1 MRTATPAKAAPAK
14 AASAKATTGKL
25 KVGDYI
31 DGWCTRCKLVLRHT
45 IEAIAGGKVSRVH
58 CNTCQGQHAHR
69 ANAPGT
75 ATKSGARKTGATQQA
90 PRPSSWETLL
100 RGRDPSA
107 AKPYATTTRYKVNEM
122 IAHPTFGVGTITAE
136 RDAKIEV
143 TFRDGPRV
151 LIHAR

>member
-1 MRTATPAKAAPAK
+1 MRTATSPTKV
-14 AASAKATTGKL
+14 

-31 DGWCTRCKLVLRHT
+31 DGWCTRCRLVLRHT

-58 CNTCQGQHAHR
+58 CNTCQGQHAYR
-69 ANAPGT
+69 AKAPGT
-75 ATKSGARKTGATQQA
+75 GTGGSKSGSRKTAATPQA

-100 RGRDPSA
+100 RGRDPA
-107 AKPYATTTRYKVNEM
+107 TAKPYATTSRFKVNEM

-143 TFRDGPRV
+143 VFRDGPRV
-151 LIHAR
+151 LIHGR